1 MKNYLKE
8 KSKPLRLQ
16 LLKLGIGNP
25 IKRRQL
31 QLASLVNDL
40 FDSKVAYGPFKGLQL
55 VRKSSWGLTDRAS
68 MLFGLYEQEVLISL
82 LNVPKT
88 HKTFVDLGA
97 ADGYY
102 GIGVLVNKHFDRSYC
117 FEISKQG
124 QAVIAKN
131 ADLNAVGNQLEIYGK
146 AEQDF
151 FKHLPADQLS
161 KMVLLVDIEGGE
173 FDLFNVKLFQA
184 LKGSIIF
191 IELHEWMVNDGDNKL
206 AKLKSEASTNFNIT
220 EITTTSRDLS
230 IFPELRNF
238 NDTDR
243 WLICSERRKKLMT
256 WLRLDP
262 KSK

>member
-25 IKRRQL
+25 IKRRKL
-31 QLASLVNDL
+31 QLACLINDL
-40 FDSKVAYGPFKGLQL
+40 FDSIVAYGPFKGLQL
-55 VRKSSWGLTDRAS
+55 VRNSSWGVTDRAS
-68 MLFGLYEQEVLISL
+68 MLLGLYEQEVLTSL
-82 LNVPKT
+82 FNVPKS
-88 HKTFVDLGA
+88 HKIFVDLGA

-102 GIGVLVNKHFDRSYC
+102 GIGVLVSKHFDQSYC
-117 FEISKQG
+117 FEISKKG

-131 ADLNAVGNQLEIYGK
+131 AELNYVANKLRIYGK
-146 AEQDF
+146 AEKDF
-151 FKHLPADQLS
+151 YKNLPADKLS
-161 KMVLLVDIEGGE
+161 TLVLLVDIEGGE
-173 FDLFNVKLFQA
+173 FDLFDVKLFKA

-191 IELHEWMVNDGDNKL
+191 IELHDWMINDGDNKL
-206 AKLKSEASTNFNIT
+206 AKLKSEASKYFNFT

-230 IFPELRNF
+230 VFPELRSF

-243 WLICSERRKKLMT
+243 WLICSESRKKLMT

-262 KSK
+262 KSN